1 MPSILSTGFAR
12 LTCQS
17 FEYLG
22 YSEPYIS
29 YWPIVVPAARRPRR
43 PQLEKVPTPI
53 ASPAEPVGS
62 ATVAPARRPLPRK
75 TAVSTDTVWRRSLT
89 RFGHGLCTEPEPY
102 NLIPASRITAPN
114 SLSDV
119 VFPVSGRAG
128 NREPILHHN
137 DVNLTRRLSGRLQ
150 QAAASHPLCQGQVC
164 RAVARHVAGAPEPSD
179 QKWSVAEMALG
190 ATIRCGAPDFRDF
203 PVLIP
208 VLGERK
214 KWSFDQVSN
223 SQPEYFWGRR

>member
-137 DVNLTRRLSGRLQ
+137 DVCIRSLALWTCLS
-150 QAAASHPLCQGQVC
+150 C
-164 RAVARHVAGAPEPSD
+164 RIS
-179 QKWSVAEMALG
+179 SVANNGSVHDAQG
-190 ATIRCGAPDFRDF
+190 SVIA
-203 PVLIP
+203 
-208 VLGERK
+208 
-214 KWSFDQVSN
+214 N
-223 SQPEYFWGRR
+223 SGPANCEVGRTSLNSRIVTKANVTA